1 MKQLLC
7 ATYEG
12 IEAQPVTVESTLTK
26 GLPSF
31 NIVGMANTAIT
42 ESKERVSFLK

>member
-12 IEAQPVTVESTLTK
+12 IEAQSVTVEATLTK

-31 NIVGMANTAIT
+31 TIVGMANTAIA
-42 ESKERVSFLK
+42 ESRERVKD